1 MDTQTWSAE
10 LEDIFVNQRPRLCC
24 VAARVLGNADQA
36 DDVVQD
42 AYLKKK
48 MKGRPP
54 LTRHTLQR

>member
-42 AYLKKK
+42 AYLKAHILRVTC
-48 MKGRPP
+48 GAQP
-54 LTRHTLQR
+54 RH

>member
-36 DDVVQD
+36 DDQEYW
-42 AYLKKK
+42 AMLIKP
-48 MKGRPP
+48 MMLCRMPI
-54 LTRHTLQR
+54 